1 MEACDVCFQKVE
13 CSSFLS
19 DLFGVVLS
27 LSIEFICFTL
37 QIYVHFILHFFLFFL
52 GPNVVFQCE
61 STSETHYPSL
71 TSVEAGWPALLTC
84 LTQSFCFVW
93 TLDPIKKLGFCGF
106 SSNLQFQLICKSR
119 KDSWSLCGFH
129 CCSFLFPLVFPLGLI
144 TVVIS
149 MHIKLSFAW
158 WDCRHTKTHY
168 LHSLSE
174 LFWTGTC
181 VLLML

>member
-1 MEACDVCFQKVE
+1 M
-13 CSSFLS
+13 
-19 DLFGVVLS
+19 
-27 LSIEFICFTL
+27 
-37 QIYVHFILHFFLFFL
+37 FILSFIFFCFFL

-149 MHIKLSFAW
+149 MHINYCLHGGIADTQRPTICTVYLSCFERA
-158 WDCRHTKTHY
+158 
-168 LHSLSE
+168 LV
-174 LFWTGTC
+174 FF
-181 VLLML
+181 

>member
-1 MEACDVCFQKVE
+1 MLIIPFWPFWC
-13 CSSFLS
+13 CSVFVHRIHMFHSSNLCSFYPS
-19 DLFGVVLS
+19 F
-27 LSIEFICFTL
+27 
-37 QIYVHFILHFFLFFL
+37 FFLFFL

-93 TLDPIKKLGFCGF
+93 TLDPIKELGFCGF

-119 KDSWSLCGFH
+119 KDSGSLCGFH
-129 CCSFLFPLVFPLGLI
+129 CCSFLFPLVFPSGLI

-149 MHIKLSFAW
+149 MHIKLLFAW